1 MTQIRRTKI
10 VATLGPASESP
21 KVIRTLIDAG
31 VDAVRL
37 NFSYGDHETHGR
49 LIDAVRESA
58 AAAGKD
64 VAILQDLQ
72 GPKIRVGDLT
82 GGSVRLHTGAKVR
95 LTSKPIVGTATRIS
109 TTYDH
114 LAQEVDKGD
123 KILLDDGSIELIVD
137 KVSRGEVIC
146 AVVRG
151 GTLKAKKGLNL
162 PGVPIRTSAFTAK
175 DRRDLRFGLERGIDS
190 VALSFT
196 RSANDAE
203 PVRRFMRDIGR
214 SVPLLAKI
222 EKPQA
227 LRNLD
232 RVLRAFDGVMVA
244 RGDLGVEIGPEKV
257 PAAQKRIIH
266 RANALGKP
274 VITATQMLES
284 MTKNARPTQ
293 AEASD
298 VANAVLDGT
307 DVVMLSG
314 ETASG
319 RYPEESVRVMDLI
332 VREAESLVT
341 PAAPQP
347 HTLKR
352 TSRGHSIC
360 HAAVGLANEVGAAA
374 IVTPTR
380 SGRTARILSALR
392 PGVPIFAL
400 CERESVA
407 RGLSLFR
414 GVNPVSVDELGNAE
428 DVIVLIQGQ
437 LVKRRLVAAGED
449 VVVVALGRDG
459 PARQTNFIRLIR
471 AR

>member
-37 NFSYGDHETHGR
+37 NFSYGDIETHGR

-58 AAAGKD
+58 AAAGRD
-64 VAILQDLQ
+64 LAILQDLQ
-72 GPKIRVGDLT
+72 GPKMRVGELR
-82 GGSVRLHTGAKVR
+82 GGSVRLRTGAKVR
-95 LTSKPIVGTATRIS
+95 LTSKPIEGTATRIS

-114 LAQEVDKGD
+114 LAEEVSSGD
-123 KILLDDGSIELIVD
+123 RILLDDGSIELIVD
-137 KVSRGEVIC
+137 KVSRGEVNC
-146 AVVRG
+146 EVLRG
-151 GTLKAKKGLNL
+151 GTLKSRKGMNL

-175 DRRDLRFGLERGIDS
+175 DRRDLRFGLERGIDF

-203 PVRRFMRDIGR
+203 PVRKVMRDMGR

-284 MTKNARPTQ
+284 MTKNARPTR

-307 DVVMLSG
+307 DAVMLSG
-314 ETASG
+314 ETAAG

-332 VREAESLVT
+332 VREAESLAM
-341 PAAPQP
+341 PSAP
-347 HTLKR
+347 HTSGK

-360 HAAVGLANEVGAAA
+360 HAAVELAKEVAAAA

-380 SGRTARILSALR
+380 SGRSARILSALR

-400 CERESVA
+400 CERDAVA

-414 GVNPVSVDELGNAE
+414 GVIPVFVDDLGGAE
-428 DVIVLIQGQ
+428 DVIDLIRGQ
-437 LVKRRLVAAGED
+437 LVKRRLVAAGDD
-449 VVVVALGRDG
+449 VVIVGLGRDG
-459 PARQTNFIRLIR
+459 PARQTNFIRLLR
-471 AR
+471 VH

>member
-1 MTQIRRTKI
+1 MAQIRRTKI

-21 KVIRTLIDAG
+21 KMIRTLIDAG

-58 AAAGKD
+58 AAAGRD
-64 VAILQDLQ
+64 LAILQDLQ
-72 GPKIRVGDLT
+72 GPKMRVGDLR
-82 GGSVRLHTGAKVR
+82 GGSVRLRTGAKVR
-95 LTSKPIVGTATRIS
+95 LTSKPIVGTMTRIS

-114 LAQEVDKGD
+114 LAEEVSSGD
-123 KILLDDGSIELIVD
+123 RILLDDGSIELIVD
-137 KVSRGEVIC
+137 KVSRGEVNC
-146 AVVRG
+146 EVVRG
-151 GTLKAKKGLNL
+151 GTLKSRKGMNL
-162 PGVPIRTSAFTAK
+162 PGVPIRTPAFTAK
-175 DRRDLRFGLERGIDS
+175 DRRDLRFGLERGIDC

-196 RSANDAE
+196 RSAKDAE
-203 PVRRFMRDIGR
+203 PVRRFMRDIGL

-307 DVVMLSG
+307 DAVMLSG
-314 ETASG
+314 ETATG
-319 RYPEESVRVMDLI
+319 RYPEESIRVMDLI

-341 PAAPQP
+341 AGAP
-347 HTLKR
+347 HTSRKR
-352 TSRGHSIC
+352 SRGHSIS
-360 HAAVGLANEVGAAA
+360 HAAVELAKEVSAAA

-380 SGRTARILSALR
+380 TGRSARILSALR

-400 CERESVA
+400 SEQEAVA

-414 GVNPVSVDELGNAE
+414 GVIPVSVDKLGSAE
-428 DVIVLIQGQ
+428 DVIVLIRGE
-437 LVKRRLVAAGED
+437 LVKRQLVAAGED
-449 VVVVALGRDG
+449 VVIVGLGRDG
-459 PARQTNFIRLIR
+459 PAGQTNFIRLLR
-471 AR
+471 VR

>member
-1 MTQIRRTKI
+1 MIQIRRTKI

-31 VDAVRL
+31 IDAVRL

-49 LIDAVRESA
+49 LIDAVREAA

-64 VAILQDLQ
+64 IAILQDLQ
-72 GPKIRVGDLT
+72 GPKIRVGDLR
-82 GGSVRLHTGAKVR
+82 GGSVRLRTGARVR
-95 LTSKPIVGTATRIS
+95 LTSKPIEGTATRIS

-114 LAQEVDKGD
+114 LAQDVSSGD
-123 KILLDDGSIELIVD
+123 RILLDDGAIELIVD
-137 KVSRGEVIC
+137 KVSRGEVHC
-146 AVVRG
+146 EVVRG
-151 GTLKAKKGLNL
+151 GTLVSRKGMNL
-162 PGVPIRTSAFTAK
+162 PGIPIRTPAFTAK

-196 RSANDAE
+196 RSASDAE
-203 PVRRFMRDIGR
+203 PVRKVMRDIGR

-257 PAAQKRIIH
+257 PTAQKRII
-266 RANALGKP
+266 RKSNAIGKP

-307 DVVMLSG
+307 DAVMLSG
-314 ETASG
+314 ETATG

-332 VREAESLVT
+332 VREAESLAM
-341 PAAPQP
+341 PNALHASG
-347 HTLKR
+347 KR
-352 TSRGHSIC
+352 SRGHSIC
-360 HAAVGLANEVGAAA
+360 HAAVGLATEVGASV

-380 SGRTARILSALR
+380 SGRTARILSTLR
-392 PGVPIFAL
+392 PEIPILAL
-400 CERESVA
+400 CEREAVA
-407 RGLSLFR
+407 RGLSFFR
-414 GVNPVSVDELGNAE
+414 GVIPVFVDDLGGAE
-428 DVIVLIQGQ
+428 GIIDLIRDQ
-437 LVKRRLVAAGED
+437 LKKRRLVTAEED
-449 VVVVALGRDG
+449 VVIVGLGRDG
-459 PARQTNFIRLIR
+459 PAHQTNLIRLLR
-471 AR
+471 VH

>member
-1 MTQIRRTKI
+1 MPQIRRTKI

-21 KVIRTLIDAG
+21 EVIRTLIDAG

-37 NFSYGDHETHGR
+37 NFSYGDLETHGR
-49 LIDAVRESA
+49 LIDAVREAA
-58 AAAGKD
+58 AAAGRD
-64 VAILQDLQ
+64 LAILQDLQ
-72 GPKIRVGDLT
+72 GPKIRVGDLR
-82 GGSVRLHTGAKVR
+82 GGSVRLRTGAQVR
-95 LTSKPIVGTATRIS
+95 LTSKSIQGTATRIS

-114 LAQEVDKGD
+114 LAQEVSSGD
-123 KILLDDGSIELIVD
+123 RILLDDGSIELVVD
-137 KVSRGEVIC
+137 KVSRGEVFC

-151 GTLKAKKGLNL
+151 GILKSRKGMNL
-162 PGVPIRTSAFTAK
+162 PGVPIRTPAFTAK
-175 DRRDLRFGLERGIDS
+175 DRRDLRFGLERGIDF

-196 RSANDAE
+196 RSASDAK
-203 PVRRFMRDIGR
+203 PVRKVMRDMGR

-257 PAAQKRIIH
+257 PAAQKRIIR

-284 MTKNARPTQ
+284 MTKNARPTR

-307 DVVMLSG
+307 DAVMLSG
-314 ETASG
+314 ETATG

-332 VREAESLVT
+332 VREAESLAM
-341 PAAPQP
+341 PNAP
-347 HTLKR
+347 HASGR

-360 HAAVGLANEVGAAA
+360 HAAVGLANEVAASA

-380 SGRTARILSALR
+380 SGRSARILSALR

-400 CERESVA
+400 SERDAVA

-414 GVNPVSVDELGNAE
+414 GVIPVSVDDLGGAE
-428 DVIVLIQGQ
+428 DVILLTRGQ
-437 LVKRRLVAAGED
+437 LMKRRLVAAGED
-449 VVVVALGRDG
+449 VVVVGLDRDG
-459 PARQTNFIRLIR
+459 PARQTNFIRLLR
-471 AR
+471 VH

>member
-1 MTQIRRTKI
+1 MAQIRRTKI

-58 AAAGKD
+58 AAAGRD
-64 VAILQDLQ
+64 LAILQDLQ
-72 GPKIRVGDLT
+72 GPKMRVGDLR
-82 GGSVRLHTGAKVR
+82 GGSVRLRTGAKVR
-95 LTSKPIVGTATRIS
+95 LTSKPIVGTMTRIS

-114 LAQEVDKGD
+114 LAEEVSSGD
-123 KILLDDGSIELIVD
+123 RILLDDGSIELIVD
-137 KVSRGEVIC
+137 KVSRGEVNC
-146 AVVRG
+146 EVVRG
-151 GTLKAKKGLNL
+151 GTLKSRKGMNL
-162 PGVPIRTSAFTAK
+162 PGVPIRTPAFTAK
-175 DRRDLRFGLERGIDS
+175 DRRDLRFGLERGIDC

-196 RSANDAE
+196 RSAKDAE
-203 PVRRFMRDIGR
+203 PVRRFMRDIGL

-307 DVVMLSG
+307 DAVMLSG
-314 ETASG
+314 ETATG
-319 RYPEESVRVMDLI
+319 RYPEESIRVMDLI

-341 PAAPQP
+341 AGAP
-347 HTLKR
+347 HTSRKR
-352 TSRGHSIC
+352 SRGHSIS
-360 HAAVGLANEVGAAA
+360 HAAVELAKEVSAAA

-380 SGRTARILSALR
+380 TGRSARILSALR

-400 CERESVA
+400 SEQEAVA

-414 GVNPVSVDELGNAE
+414 GVIPVSVDKLGSAE
-428 DVIVLIQGQ
+428 DVIVLIRGE
-437 LVKRRLVAAGED
+437 LVKRQLVAAGED
-449 VVVVALGRDG
+449 VVIVGLGRDG
-459 PARQTNFIRLIR
+459 PAGQTNFIRLLR
-471 AR
+471 VR

>member
-1 MTQIRRTKI
+1 MTEIRRTKI

-37 NFSYGDHETHGR
+37 NFSFGDHETHGR

-58 AAAGKD
+58 AAAGRD

-72 GPKIRVGDLT
+72 GPKIRVGELR
-82 GGSVRLHTGAKVR
+82 GGSVRLRTGARIR
-95 LTSKPIVGTATRIS
+95 LTPKPIEGTAARIS
-109 TTYDH
+109 TTYDR
-114 LAQEVDKGD
+114 LAQDVSSGD
-123 KILLDDGSIELIVD
+123 RILLDDGSIELIVD
-137 KVSRGEVIC
+137 KVSRGEVNC
-146 AVVRG
+146 EVVRG
-151 GTLKAKKGLNL
+151 GILKSRKGMNF
-162 PGVPIRTSAFTAK
+162 PGVPIRISAFTAK
-175 DRRDLRFGLERGIDS
+175 DRSDLRFGLERGIDF

-196 RSANDAE
+196 RSAKDAE
-203 PVRRFMRDIGR
+203 PVRRVMRDIGR

-284 MTKNARPTQ
+284 MTKNARPTR

-307 DVVMLSG
+307 DAVMLSG
-314 ETASG
+314 ETAAG

-341 PAAPQP
+341 PGA
-347 HTLKR
+347 HR
-352 TSRGHSIC
+352 TSGRRSRGHSIC
-360 HAAVGLANEVGAAA
+360 HAAVELAKEVAASA
-374 IVTPTR
+374 IVASTR

-400 CERESVA
+400 CEREAVA

-414 GVNPVSVDELGNAE
+414 GVIPVSVDKLGSAE
-428 DVIVLIQGQ
+428 DVIVLIRGQ

-449 VVVVALGRDG
+449 VVIVGLGRDG
-459 PARQTNFIRLIR
+459 AAGQTNFIRLLR
-471 AR
+471 VR

>member
-1 MTQIRRTKI
+1 MAQIRRTKI

-21 KVIRTLIDAG
+21 KMIRTLIDAG

-58 AAAGKD
+58 AAAGRD
-64 VAILQDLQ
+64 LAILQDLQ
-72 GPKIRVGDLT
+72 GPKMRVGDLR
-82 GGSVRLHTGAKVR
+82 GGSVRLRTGANVR
-95 LTSKPIVGTATRIS
+95 LTSKPIVGTMTRIS

-114 LAQEVDKGD
+114 LAEEVSSGD
-123 KILLDDGSIELIVD
+123 RILLDDGSIELIVD
-137 KVSRGEVIC
+137 KVSRGEVNC
-146 AVVRG
+146 EVVRG
-151 GTLKAKKGLNL
+151 GTLKSRKGMNL
-162 PGVPIRTSAFTAK
+162 PGVPIRTPAFTAK

-196 RSANDAE
+196 RSAKDAE
-203 PVRRFMRDIGR
+203 PVRRFMRDIGL

-307 DVVMLSG
+307 DAVMLSG
-314 ETASG
+314 ETATG
-319 RYPEESVRVMDLI
+319 RYPEESIRVMDLI

-341 PAAPQP
+341 AGAP
-347 HTLKR
+347 HTSRKR
-352 TSRGHSIC
+352 SRGHSIS
-360 HAAVGLANEVGAAA
+360 HAAVELAKEVSAAA

-380 SGRTARILSALR
+380 TGRSARILSALR

-400 CERESVA
+400 SEQEAVA

-414 GVNPVSVDELGNAE
+414 GVIPVSVDKLGSAE
-428 DVIVLIQGQ
+428 DVIVLIRGE
-437 LVKRRLVAAGED
+437 LVKRQLVAAGED
-449 VVVVALGRDG
+449 VVIVGLGRDG
-459 PARQTNFIRLIR
+459 PAGQTNFIRLLR
-471 AR
+471 VR

>member
-21 KVIRTLIDAG
+21 KVIRRLVDAG

-49 LIDAVRESA
+49 LIDAVRQSA

-72 GPKIRVGDLT
+72 GPKIRVGDLV
-82 GGSVRLHTGAKVR
+82 GGSVRLRTGAKVR

-114 LAQEVDKGD
+114 LAEEVGPGD
-123 KILLDDGSIELIVD
+123 RILLDDGSIELLVD
-137 KVSRGEVIC
+137 RVTRGEVNC

-151 GTLKAKKGLNL
+151 GTLKSRKGLNL

-175 DRRDLRFGLERGIDS
+175 DRGDLRFGLERGIDS

-196 RSANDAE
+196 RSASDAE
-203 PVRRFMRDIGR
+203 PVRRFMRDVGR

-284 MTKNARPTQ
+284 MTKNARPTR

-307 DVVMLSG
+307 DAVMLSG

-341 PAAPQP
+341 PDAP
-347 HTLKR
+347 HTSRR

-360 HAAVGLANEVGAAA
+360 HAAVGLANEVAAAA

-380 SGRTARILSALR
+380 SGKTARILSALR
-392 PGVPIFAL
+392 PDVPIFAL
-400 CERESVA
+400 CERDAVA

-414 GVNPVSVDELGNAE
+414 GVIPVSVDKLGNAE
-428 DVIVLIQGQ
+428 DIIVLIQGQ

-459 PARQTNFIRLIR
+459 PVRQTNFIRLIR

>member
-1 MTQIRRTKI
+1 MAQIRRTKI

-21 KVIRTLIDAG
+21 KMIRTLIDAG

-58 AAAGKD
+58 AAAGRD
-64 VAILQDLQ
+64 LAILQDLQ
-72 GPKIRVGDLT
+72 GPKMRVGDLR
-82 GGSVRLHTGAKVR
+82 GGSVRLRTGAKVR
-95 LTSKPIVGTATRIS
+95 LTSKPIVGTMTRIS

-114 LAQEVDKGD
+114 LAEEVSSGD
-123 KILLDDGSIELIVD
+123 RILLDDGSIELIVD
-137 KVSRGEVIC
+137 KVSRGEVNC
-146 AVVRG
+146 EVVRG
-151 GTLKAKKGLNL
+151 GTLKSRKGMNL
-162 PGVPIRTSAFTAK
+162 PGVPIRTPAFTAK

-196 RSANDAE
+196 RSAKDAE
-203 PVRRFMRDIGR
+203 PVRRFMRDIGL

-307 DVVMLSG
+307 DAVMLSG
-314 ETASG
+314 ETATG
-319 RYPEESVRVMDLI
+319 RYPEESIRVMDLI

-341 PAAPQP
+341 AGAP
-347 HTLKR
+347 HTSRKR
-352 TSRGHSIC
+352 SRGHSIS
-360 HAAVGLANEVGAAA
+360 HAAVELAKEVSAAA

-380 SGRTARILSALR
+380 TGRSARILSALR

-400 CERESVA
+400 SEQEAVA

-414 GVNPVSVDELGNAE
+414 GVIPVSVDKLGSAE
-428 DVIVLIQGQ
+428 DVIVLIRGE
-437 LVKRRLVAAGED
+437 LVKRQLVAAGED
-449 VVVVALGRDG
+449 VVIVGLGRDG
-459 PARQTNFIRLIR
+459 PAGQTNFIRLLR
-471 AR
+471 VR

>member
-1 MTQIRRTKI
+1 MAQIRRTKI

-21 KVIRTLIDAG
+21 KMIRTLIDAG

-58 AAAGKD
+58 AAAGRD
-64 VAILQDLQ
+64 LAILQDLQ
-72 GPKIRVGDLT
+72 GPKMRVGDLR
-82 GGSVRLHTGAKVR
+82 GGSVRLRTGAKVR
-95 LTSKPIVGTATRIS
+95 LTSKPIVGTMTRIS

-114 LAQEVDKGD
+114 LAEEVSSGD
-123 KILLDDGSIELIVD
+123 RILLDDGSIELIVD
-137 KVSRGEVIC
+137 KVSRGEVNC
-146 AVVRG
+146 EVVRG
-151 GTLKAKKGLNL
+151 GTLKSRKGMNL
-162 PGVPIRTSAFTAK
+162 PGVPIRTPAFTAK

-196 RSANDAE
+196 RSAKDAE
-203 PVRRFMRDIGR
+203 PVRRFMRDIGL

-307 DVVMLSG
+307 DAVMLSG
-314 ETASG
+314 ETAAG

-341 PAAPQP
+341 PGAP
-347 HTLKR
+347 HTSGKK
-352 TSRGHSIC
+352 SRGHSIC
-360 HAAVGLANEVGAAA
+360 HAAVELAKEVSAAA

-380 SGRTARILSALR
+380 TGRSARILSALR

-400 CERESVA
+400 SEQEAVA

-414 GVNPVSVDELGNAE
+414 GVIPVSVDKLGSAE
-428 DVIVLIQGQ
+428 DVIVLIRGE
-437 LVKRRLVAAGED
+437 LVKRQLVAAGED
-449 VVVVALGRDG
+449 VVIVGLGRDG
-459 PARQTNFIRLIR
+459 PAGQTNFIRLLR
-471 AR
+471 VR

>member
-1 MTQIRRTKI
+1 MAQIRRTKI

-21 KVIRTLIDAG
+21 KMIRTLIDAG

-58 AAAGKD
+58 AAAGRD
-64 VAILQDLQ
+64 LAILQDLQ
-72 GPKIRVGDLT
+72 GPKMRVGDLR
-82 GGSVRLHTGAKVR
+82 GGSVRLRTGANVR
-95 LTSKPIVGTATRIS
+95 LTSKPIVGTMTRIS

-114 LAQEVDKGD
+114 LAEEVSSGD
-123 KILLDDGSIELIVD
+123 RILLDDGSIELIVD
-137 KVSRGEVIC
+137 KVSRGEVNC
-146 AVVRG
+146 EVVRG
-151 GTLKAKKGLNL
+151 GTLKSRKGMNL
-162 PGVPIRTSAFTAK
+162 PGVPIRTPAFTAK

-196 RSANDAE
+196 RSAKDAE
-203 PVRRFMRDIGR
+203 PVRRFMRDIGL

-307 DVVMLSG
+307 DAVMLSG
-314 ETASG
+314 ETAAG

-341 PAAPQP
+341 AGAP
-347 HTLKR
+347 HTSGKR
-352 TSRGHSIC
+352 SRGHSIS
-360 HAAVGLANEVGAAA
+360 HAAVELAKEVSAAA

-380 SGRTARILSALR
+380 TGRSARILSALR

-400 CERESVA
+400 SEQEAVA

-414 GVNPVSVDELGNAE
+414 GVIPVSVDKLGSAG
-428 DVIVLIQGQ
+428 DVIVLIRGE
-437 LVKRRLVAAGED
+437 LVKRQLVAAGED
-449 VVVVALGRDG
+449 VVIVGLGRDG
-459 PARQTNFIRLIR
+459 PAGQTNFIRLLR
-471 AR
+471 VR

>member
-1 MTQIRRTKI
+1 MTEIRRTKI

-37 NFSYGDHETHGR
+37 NFSFGDHETHGR

-58 AAAGKD
+58 AAAGRD

-72 GPKIRVGDLT
+72 GPKIRVGELR
-82 GGSVRLHTGAKVR
+82 GGSVRLRTGARIR
-95 LTSKPIVGTATRIS
+95 LTSKPIEGTAARIS

-114 LAQEVDKGD
+114 LAQDVSSGD
-123 KILLDDGSIELIVD
+123 RILLDDGSIELIVD
-137 KVSRGEVIC
+137 KVSRGEVNC
-146 AVVRG
+146 EVVRG
-151 GTLKAKKGLNL
+151 GILKSRKGMNF
-162 PGVPIRTSAFTAK
+162 PGVPIRISAFTAK
-175 DRRDLRFGLERGIDS
+175 DRSDLRFGLERGIDF

-196 RSANDAE
+196 RSAKDAE
-203 PVRRFMRDIGR
+203 PVRRVMRDIGR

-257 PAAQKRIIH
+257 PTAQKRIIH

-284 MTKNARPTQ
+284 MIKNARPTR

-307 DVVMLSG
+307 DAVMLSG
-314 ETASG
+314 ETAAG

-341 PAAPQP
+341 PGAP
-347 HTLKR
+347 HVSGRK
-352 TSRGHSIC
+352 SRGHSIC
-360 HAAVGLANEVGAAA
+360 HAAVGLANEAAAAA
-374 IVTPTR
+374 IVARTR

-392 PGVPIFAL
+392 PAVPIFAL
-400 CERESVA
+400 CERDAVA
-407 RGLSLFR
+407 RGLALFR
-414 GVNPVSVDELGNAE
+414 GVVPVSVDELGSTE
-428 DVIVLIQGQ
+428 DVIALIRGQ
-437 LVKRRLVAAGED
+437 LVKRGLVAAGED
-449 VVVVALGRDG
+449 VVVVGLGRDD
-459 PARQTNFIRLIR
+459 PARQTNFIRLLR
-471 AR
+471 VR

>member
-1 MTQIRRTKI
+1 MPQIRRTKI
-10 VATLGPASESP
+10 VATLGPASEDP

-37 NFSYGDHETHGR
+37 NFSYGDYETHGR
-49 LIDAVRESA
+49 LIDVVRKAA
-58 AAAGKD
+58 AAAGRD
-64 VAILQDLQ
+64 LAILLDLQ
-72 GPKIRVGDLT
+72 GPKIRVGDLR
-82 GGSVRLHTGAKVR
+82 GGSVRLRTGAQVR
-95 LTSKPIVGTATRIS
+95 LTSKPIQGTAARIS

-114 LAQEVDKGD
+114 LAQEVSSGD
-123 KILLDDGSIELIVD
+123 RILLDDGSIELVVD
-137 KVSRGEVIC
+137 KVSRGEVFC
-146 AVVRG
+146 AVARG
-151 GTLKAKKGLNL
+151 GILKSRKGMNL
-162 PGVPIRTSAFTAK
+162 PGVPIRTPAFTAK
-175 DRRDLRFGLERGIDS
+175 DRRDLRFGLERGIDF

-203 PVRRFMRDIGR
+203 PVRRVMRDMGR

-257 PAAQKRIIH
+257 PAAQKRII
-266 RANALGKP
+266 RKANALGKP

-284 MTKNARPTQ
+284 MTKNARPTR

-307 DVVMLSG
+307 DAVMLSG
-314 ETASG
+314 ETATG

-332 VREAESLVT
+332 VREAESLAM
-341 PAAPQP
+341 PNAP
-347 HTLKR
+347 HASGR

-360 HAAVGLANEVGAAA
+360 HAAVGLANEVAASA

-380 SGRTARILSALR
+380 SGRSARILSALR

-400 CERESVA
+400 SERDAVA

-414 GVNPVSVDELGNAE
+414 GVIPVSVDDLGGAE
-428 DVIVLIQGQ
+428 DVIALIRSQ
-437 LVKRRLVAAGED
+437 LMKRRLVAAGED
-449 VVVVALGRDG
+449 VVVVGLDRDG
-459 PARQTNFIRLIR
+459 PARQTNFIRLLR
-471 AR
+471 VH

>member
-1 MTQIRRTKI
+1 MAQIRRTKI

-21 KVIRTLIDAG
+21 KMIRTLIDAG

-58 AAAGKD
+58 AAAGRD

-72 GPKIRVGDLT
+72 GPKIRIGELR
-82 GGSVRLHTGAKVR
+82 GGSVRLGAGAQVR
-95 LTSKPIVGTATRIS
+95 LTSEPIEGTATRMS

-114 LAQEVDKGD
+114 LAEEVSSGD
-123 KILLDDGSIELIVD
+123 RILLDDGSIELIVD
-137 KVSRGEVIC
+137 KVSRGEVDC
-146 AVVRG
+146 EVVHG
-151 GTLKAKKGLNL
+151 GTLKSGKGMNL
-162 PGVPIRTSAFTAK
+162 PGVAIRTPAFTAK

-190 VALSFT
+190 VALSFIS
-196 RSANDAE
+196 SAKDAE
-203 PVRRFMRDIGR
+203 PVRRAMRDIGR

-257 PAAQKRIIH
+257 PTAQKRIIH

-284 MTKNARPTQ
+284 MIKNARPTR

-307 DVVMLSG
+307 DAVMLSG
-314 ETASG
+314 ETAAG

-341 PAAPQP
+341 PGAP
-347 HTLKR
+347 HTSGRK
-352 TSRGHSIC
+352 SRGHSIC
-360 HAAVGLANEVGAAA
+360 HAAVGLANEAAAAA
-374 IVTPTR
+374 IVARTR

-392 PGVPIFAL
+392 PAVPIFAL
-400 CERESVA
+400 CERDAVA
-407 RGLSLFR
+407 RGLALFR
-414 GVNPVSVDELGNAE
+414 GVVPVSVDELGSTE
-428 DVIVLIQGQ
+428 DVIALIRGQ
-437 LVKRRLVAAGED
+437 LVKRGLVAAGED
-449 VVVVALGRDG
+449 VVVVGLGRDD
-459 PARQTNFIRLIR
+459 PARQTNFIRLLR
-471 AR
+471 VR

>member
-1 MTQIRRTKI
+1 MAQIRRTKI
-10 VATLGPASESP
+10 LATLGPASESP

-58 AAAGKD
+58 AAAGRD

-72 GPKIRVGDLT
+72 GPKIRIGELR
-82 GGSVRLHTGAKVR
+82 GGSVRLSTGAQVR
-95 LTSKPIVGTATRIS
+95 LTSEPIEGTATRMS

-114 LAQEVDKGD
+114 LAEEVSSGD
-123 KILLDDGSIELIVD
+123 RILLDDGSIELIVD
-137 KVSRGEVIC
+137 KVSRGEVTC
-146 AVVRG
+146 EVVRG
-151 GTLKAKKGLNL
+151 GTLKSRKGMNL
-162 PGVPIRTSAFTAK
+162 PGVPMRISAFTEK
-175 DRRDLRFGLERGIDS
+175 DRRDLRFGLERGVDS

-196 RSANDAE
+196 RSGKDAE
-203 PVRRFMRDIGR
+203 PVRRAMRDIGR
-214 SVPLLAKI
+214 RVPLLAKI

-227 LRNLD
+227 LRSLD

-284 MTKNARPTQ
+284 MTKNARPTR

-307 DVVMLSG
+307 DAVMLSG
-314 ETASG
+314 ETAAG

-332 VREAESLVT
+332 VREAEALVT
-341 PAAPQP
+341 PGALHVSERP
-347 HTLKR
+347 
-352 TSRGHSIC
+352 SRGHSIC
-360 HAAVGLANEVGAAA
+360 HAAVGLANEVAAAA
-374 IVTPTR
+374 IVARTR

-400 CERESVA
+400 CERDTVA
-407 RGLSLFR
+407 RGLALFR
-414 GVNPVSVDELGNAE
+414 GVVPMSVDELGSAE
-428 DVIVLIQGQ
+428 DIIALIRGQ
-437 LVKRRLVAAGED
+437 LVKRRLVAVGEY
-449 VVVVALGRDG
+449 VVVVGLGRDD
-459 PARQTNFIRLIR
+459 PARQTNFIRLLR
-471 AR
+471 VR

>member
-21 KVIRTLIDAG
+21 TVIRTLIDAG

-37 NFSYGDHETHGR
+37 NFSYGNHETHGR
-49 LIDAVRESA
+49 LIDAVRGSA

-72 GPKIRVGDLT
+72 GPKMRVGDLR
-82 GGSVRLHTGAKVR
+82 GGSVRLRMGAQVR
-95 LTSKPIVGTATRIS
+95 LTSKPIEGTATRIS

-114 LAQEVDKGD
+114 LAEEVTPGD
-123 KILLDDGSIELIVD
+123 RILLDDGSIELIVD
-137 KVSRGEVIC
+137 KVSCGEV
-146 AVVRG
+146 ASEVVRG
-151 GTLKAKKGLNL
+151 GTLKSRKGMNL
-162 PGVPIRTSAFTAK
+162 PGVPIRTPAFTAK

-196 RSANDAE
+196 RSAKDAE
-203 PVRRFMRDIGR
+203 PVKRVMRDVGR
-214 SVPLLAKI
+214 SVALLAKI

-266 RANALGKP
+266 RANTLGKP

-284 MTKNARPTQ
+284 MTKNARPTR

-307 DVVMLSG
+307 DAVMLSA
-314 ETASG
+314 ETATG

-341 PAAPQP
+341 PGAL
-347 HTLKR
+347 HTTGKK
-352 TSRGHSIC
+352 SRGHSIC
-360 HAAVGLANEVGAAA
+360 HAAVELAKEIAAAA

-380 SGRTARILSALR
+380 SGRSARILSSLR

-400 CERESVA
+400 SERDAVA
-407 RGLSLFR
+407 RSLSLFR
-414 GVNPVSVDELGNAE
+414 GVIPVSVEELGSAE
-428 DVIVLIQGQ
+428 GVVDLIRGQ
-437 LVKRRLVAAGED
+437 LGKRQLVAAGED
-449 VVVVALGRDG
+449 VVFVGLGRDG
-459 PARQTNFIRLIR
+459 PAGQTNFIRLLR
-471 AR
+471 VH

>member
-1 MTQIRRTKI
+1 MLQIRRTKI

-58 AAAGKD
+58 AAAGRD
-64 VAILQDLQ
+64 LAILQDLQ
-72 GPKIRVGDLT
+72 GPKIRVGDIK
-82 GGSVRLHTGAKVR
+82 GGSVRLRTGTQVR
-95 LTSKPIVGTATRIS
+95 LTSKPIEGTATRIS
-109 TTYDH
+109 TTYDP
-114 LAQEVDKGD
+114 LAQEVSSGD
-123 KILLDDGSIELIVD
+123 RILLDDGSIELIVD
-137 KVSRGEVIC
+137 KVSRGDVNC
-146 AVVRG
+146 VVVRG
-151 GTLKAKKGLNL
+151 GILKSRKGINL
-162 PGVPIRTSAFTAK
+162 PGVSIRTSAFTAK
-175 DRRDLRFGLERGIDS
+175 DRRDLRFGLERGIDF

-203 PVRRFMRDIGR
+203 PVRKVMRDMGR

-257 PAAQKRIIH
+257 PAAQKRII
-266 RANALGKP
+266 RKANALGKP

-284 MTKNARPTQ
+284 MTKNARPTR

-307 DVVMLSG
+307 DAVMLSG
-314 ETASG
+314 ETAAG

-332 VREAESLVT
+332 VREAESLAM
-341 PAAPQP
+341 PNAP
-347 HTLKR
+347 HISGK

-360 HAAVGLANEVGAAA
+360 HAAVGLANEVAASA

-392 PGVPIFAL
+392 PGIPIFAL
-400 CERESVA
+400 CERDAVA
-407 RGLSLFR
+407 RGLALFR
-414 GVNPVSVDELGNAE
+414 GVIPLSVDDLGGAE
-428 DVIVLIQGQ
+428 DIIDLIRGQ

-449 VVVVALGRDG
+449 VVVVGLGRDG
-459 PARQTNFIRLIR
+459 PARQTNFIRLLR
-471 AR
+471 VH

>member
-1 MTQIRRTKI
+1 MKDIRRTKI

-21 KVIRTLIDAG
+21 EAIRALIDAG

-37 NFSYGDHETHGR
+37 NFSYGDFESHGR
-49 LIDAVRESA
+49 LIDVVRETA
-58 AAAGKD
+58 ADAGRD

-72 GPKIRVGDLT
+72 GPKIRIGELK
-82 GGSVRLHTGAKVR
+82 GGSVRLRTGSRVR
-95 LTSKPIVGTATRIS
+95 LTPEIVEGTATRIS
-109 TTYDH
+109 TTYAH
-114 LAQEVDKGD
+114 LAEDVSPGD
-123 KILLDDGSIELIVD
+123 RILLDDGAIELAVE
-137 KVSRGEVIC
+137 KASGGEVAC
-146 AVVRG
+146 TVVHG
-151 GTLKAKKGLNL
+151 GILKSRKGINL
-162 PGVPIRTSAFTAK
+162 PGVAIRTPAFTQK

-196 RSANDAE
+196 RSAKDAE
-203 PVRRFMRDIGR
+203 PVRRFMRDIGL

-307 DVVMLSG
+307 DAVMLSG
-314 ETASG
+314 ETATG
-319 RYPEESVRVMDLI
+319 RYPEESIRVMDLI

-341 PAAPQP
+341 AGAP
-347 HTLKR
+347 HTSRKR
-352 TSRGHSIC
+352 SRGHSIS
-360 HAAVGLANEVGAAA
+360 HAAVELAKEVSAAA

-380 SGRTARILSALR
+380 TGRSARILSALR
-392 PGVPIFAL
+392 PGAPIFAL
-400 CERESVA
+400 SEQEAVA

-414 GVNPVSVDELGNAE
+414 GVIPVSVDKLGSAE
-428 DVIVLIQGQ
+428 DVIVLIRGE
-437 LVKRRLVAAGED
+437 LVKRQLVAAGED
-449 VVVVALGRDG
+449 VVIVGLGRDG
-459 PARQTNFIRLIR
+459 PAGQTNFIRLLR
-471 AR
+471 VR

>member
-1 MTQIRRTKI
+1 MAQIRRTKI

-58 AAAGKD
+58 AAAGRD
-64 VAILQDLQ
+64 LAILQDLQ
-72 GPKIRVGDLT
+72 GPKMRVGDLR
-82 GGSVRLHTGAKVR
+82 GGSVRLRTGAKVR
-95 LTSKPIVGTATRIS
+95 LTSKPIVGTMTRIS

-114 LAQEVDKGD
+114 LAEEVSSGD
-123 KILLDDGSIELIVD
+123 RILLDDGSIELIVD
-137 KVSRGEVIC
+137 KVSRGEVNC
-146 AVVRG
+146 EVVRG
-151 GTLKAKKGLNL
+151 GTLKSRKGMNL
-162 PGVPIRTSAFTAK
+162 PGVPIRTPAFTAK

-196 RSANDAE
+196 RSAKDAE
-203 PVRRFMRDIGR
+203 PVRRFMRDIGL

-307 DVVMLSG
+307 DAVMLSG
-314 ETASG
+314 ETATG
-319 RYPEESVRVMDLI
+319 RYPEESIRVMDLI

-341 PAAPQP
+341 AGAP
-347 HTLKR
+347 HTSRKR
-352 TSRGHSIC
+352 SRGHSIS
-360 HAAVGLANEVGAAA
+360 HAAVELAKEVSAAA

-380 SGRTARILSALR
+380 TGRSARILSALR

-400 CERESVA
+400 SEQEAVA

-414 GVNPVSVDELGNAE
+414 GVIPVSVDKLGSAE
-428 DVIVLIQGQ
+428 DVIVLIRGE
-437 LVKRRLVAAGED
+437 LVKRQLVAAGED
-449 VVVVALGRDG
+449 VVIVGLGRDG
-459 PARQTNFIRLIR
+459 PAGQTNFIRLLR
-471 AR
+471 VR

>member
-1 MTQIRRTKI
+1 MAQIRRTKI

-21 KVIRTLIDAG
+21 KMIRTLIDAG

-58 AAAGKD
+58 AAAGRD
-64 VAILQDLQ
+64 LAILQDLQ
-72 GPKIRVGDLT
+72 GPKMRVGDLR
-82 GGSVRLHTGAKVR
+82 GGSVRLRTGAKVR
-95 LTSKPIVGTATRIS
+95 LTSKPIVGTMTRIS

-114 LAQEVDKGD
+114 LAEEVSSGD
-123 KILLDDGSIELIVD
+123 RILLDDGSIELIVD
-137 KVSRGEVIC
+137 KVSRGEVNC
-146 AVVRG
+146 EVVRG
-151 GTLKAKKGLNL
+151 GTLKSRKGMNL
-162 PGVPIRTSAFTAK
+162 PGVPIRTPAFTAK

-196 RSANDAE
+196 RSAKDAE
-203 PVRRFMRDIGR
+203 PVRRFMRDIGL

-307 DVVMLSG
+307 DAVMLSG
-314 ETASG
+314 ETATG
-319 RYPEESVRVMDLI
+319 RYPEESIRVMDLI

-341 PAAPQP
+341 AGAP
-347 HTLKR
+347 HTSGKR
-352 TSRGHSIC
+352 SRGHSIS
-360 HAAVGLANEVGAAA
+360 HAAVELAKEVSAAA

-380 SGRTARILSALR
+380 TGRSARILSALR

-400 CERESVA
+400 SEQEAVA

-414 GVNPVSVDELGNAE
+414 GVIPVSVDKLGSAE
-428 DVIVLIQGQ
+428 DVIVLIRGE
-437 LVKRRLVAAGED
+437 LVKRQLVAAGED
-449 VVVVALGRDG
+449 VVIVGLGRDG
-459 PARQTNFIRLIR
+459 PAGQTNFIRLLR
-471 AR
+471 VR